1 MNVNDK
7 TLFTMVI
14 IVSLLITLL
23 IYFNVLDNKS
33 NLISNANASPAIMLT
48 QQAALMNVP
57 KSQTQED
64 NYPTEVQLTTTTINN
79 NNGIPVKVYC
89 SNELRNVVSGKG
101 KLYIVDNI
109 HYLVMDNGEE
119 WIANQYLCVYR
130 TR

>member
-7 TLFTMVI
+7 TLFIMVI
-14 IVSLLITLL
+14 IVSLLIALL
-23 IYFNVLDNKS
+23 IYFNILDNKP
-33 NLISNANASPAIMLT
+33 NVISNANASPAIMLT

-64 NYPTEVQLTTTTINN
+64 SYPTEVQTTNTAINTN
-79 NNGIPVKVYC
+79 SGIPVKVYC
-89 SNELRNVVSGKG
+89 SSELRNAVYGKG
-101 KLYIVDNI
+101 KLYVLGNI

-119 WIANQYLCVYR
+119 WIANQYLCAYR